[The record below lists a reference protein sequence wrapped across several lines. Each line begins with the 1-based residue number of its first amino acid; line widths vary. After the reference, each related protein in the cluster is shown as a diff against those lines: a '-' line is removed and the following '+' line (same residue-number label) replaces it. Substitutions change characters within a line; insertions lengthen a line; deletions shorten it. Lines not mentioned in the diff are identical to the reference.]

1 MMINYLA
8 KKFINNYQNY
18 DNNKVRE
25 QYGTLCSLVSIG
37 CNIILVLF
45 KLTMGGITNSIA
57 IIADGLNNL
66 SDVGSNLAS
75 LFGFKL
81 ANKHPDAEHPYGHG
95 RIEYVAGLII
105 AFLILLVGFQSLRDS
120 VLKIFNPEKVVF
132 TYIAAIILVV
142 SIFIK
147 LYMAHFNK
155 IVAAKINSTTLQAA
169 SQDSLNDCLTTA
181 ASLIALI
188 ASIYTDLP
196 IDGIIGSLVSI
207 IVLKSGI
214 EIFKDTVNPLLG
226 MAPDKEL
233 VKEIADYILSYPEVL
248 GIHDL
253 MMHDYG
259 PGRRFLTLH
268 AEVNCNDDIMAVHD
282 AMDIIERA
290 ILDKYHILTT
300 IHMDPIDSND
310 ALTNELKE
318 MVATI
323 VKDINQE
330 YSIHD
335 FRVVTGPTHTNLI
348 FDVLLPI
355 DDQVDHKSLKKEI
368 NQKIKNINENYFT
381 VMQIEHSY
389 I

>member
-1 MMINYLA
+1 MVNLLA
-8 KKFINNYQNY
+8 KKFIKNYQDY
-18 DNNKVRE
+18 QNNNVRE
-25 QYGTLCSLVSIG
+25 QYGTLCSIFSIV

-45 KLTMGGITNSIA
+45 KLTMGSITHSVA

-81 ANKHPDAEHPYGHG
+81 ANRHPDAEHPYGHG

-105 AFLILLVGFQSLRDS
+105 AFLILLVGFQALRDS
-120 VLKIFNPEKVVF
+120 IVKIFNPEKVIF
-132 TYIAAIILVV
+132 TYVAAIILVV
-142 SIFIK
+142 SILIK
-147 LYMAHFNK
+147 LYMARFNRV
-155 IVAAKINSTTLQAA
+155 VAVKINSTTLQAA
-169 SQDSLNDCLTTA
+169 SQDSLNDCLSTG
-181 ASLIALI
+181 ASLVALI

-196 IDGIIGSLVSI
+196 VDGIIGALVSI

-214 EIFKDTVNPLLG
+214 EIFKNTVDPLLG
-226 MAPDKEL
+226 KAPDKAL
-233 VKEIADYILSYPEVL
+233 IKEIEKYILSYPEVL

-259 PGRRFLTLH
+259 PGRRFMTLH
-268 AEVNCNDDIMAVHD
+268 AEVDCNEDIMEVHD
-282 AMDIIERA
+282 AIDVIERA
-290 ILDKYHILTT
+290 ILDKYQILTT

-310 ALTNELKE
+310 ELTNELKE
-318 MVATI
+318 MVIKI
-323 VKDINQE
+323 VKEINPD

-348 FDVLLPI
+348 FDVLLPVTDEI
-355 DDQVDHKSLKKEI
+355 DHKVLRKMI
-368 NQKIKNINENYFT
+368 NDKIKAVNPSCFT
-381 VMQIEHSY
+381 VMRIEHSY